1 MSQTTTSTPT
11 TSAISPGYG
20 MRKVKKLFL
29 TGIFKGLTLE
39 STAHQSIP
47 AGHEYTDYTG
57 NHIRIVEIMPE

>member
-1 MSQTTTSTPT
+1 MTNTTTP
-11 TSAISPGYG
+11 ISPGYG

-39 STAHQSIP
+39 STAHQSLP
-47 AGHEYTDYTG
+47 VGHEFIDYSG